1 MPAPAP
7 SPSSATPSGPAAGA
21 VWSERLWPGPWG
33 WTLLVAFT
41 LMLGVVLVPV
51 DAVLAVVVGLVA
63 LVAGLGTAVVL
74 TPTVSVAGGVL
85 RAGRAHIPVALLGDV
100 TVLDAQALRTELGPR
115 LDARAHVC
123 LRGWVRTGVRV
134 ELADPD
140 DPTPYWLVSSRRPD
154 DLARALSAGTRA
166 R

>member
-1 MPAPAP
+1 MPGTAPRPSSAPAP
-7 SPSSATPSGPAAGA
+7 GP

-33 WTLLVAFT
+33 WTMLVAFT
-41 LMLGVVLVPV
+41 LMLGVVLLPV
-51 DAVLAVVVGLVA
+51 DAGLAVVVGLVA
-63 LVAGLGTAVVL
+63 LVAGLTAAVLL
-74 TPTVSVAGGVL
+74 TPTVSVQGGVL
-85 RAGRAHIPVALLGDV
+85 RAGRAHIPVALLGEV
-100 TVLDAQALRTELGPR
+100 TVLDAEALRDELGPR

-123 LRGWVRTGVRV
+123 LRGWVRSGVRV

-154 DLARALSAGTRA
+154 GLARALAVSTQA

>member
-1 MPAPAP
+1 MPGTAPR
-7 SPSSATPSGPAAGA
+7 PSSAPVPGA

-33 WTLLVAFT
+33 WALLVAFT

-51 DAVLAVVVGLVA
+51 DAVLAVVVALVA
-63 LVAGLGTAVVL
+63 LAGGLTAAVLL
-74 TPTVSVAGGVL
+74 TPTVSVRDGEL
-85 RAGRAHIPVALLGDV
+85 RAGRAHIPVAVLGEV
-100 TVLDAQALRTELGPR
+100 TVLEADGMRAELGPR

-123 LRGWVRTGVRV
+123 LRGWVRSGVRV

-140 DPTPYWLVSSRRPD
+140 DPTPYWLVSSRHPD
-154 DLARALSAGTRA
+154 GLARALTVGAQA

>member
-1 MPAPAP
+1 MPGTAPR
-7 SPSSATPSGPAAGA
+7 PSSAPVPGQ

-41 LMLGVVLVPV
+41 LMLGVVLLPV

-63 LVAGLGTAVVL
+63 LVGGLTAAVLL

-85 RAGRAHIPVALLGDV
+85 RAGRAHIPVALLGEV
-100 TVLDAQALRTELGPR
+100 TVLDADALRAELGPR

-123 LRGWVRTGVRV
+123 LRAWVRSGVRV
-134 ELADPD
+134 ELTDPD
-140 DPTPYWLVSSRRPD
+140 DPTPYWLVSSRRPEE
-154 DLARALSAGTRA
+154 LARALAVGAQA